1 MPLPNTFAAASAR
14 GYGAFGFQS
23 PSDPNFSSV
32 SMLLPGNG
40 TNGAQNNTFLDG
52 STNNFTI
59 TRNGNTTQGSFSPF
73 PPASGSA
80 WSAAANGGS
89 GYFDGTGDNLTAPD
103 NAAFTMGNGDFTIEG
118 WIYPLLST
126 RQFICWQGDNAGVN
140 TSASFSMEI
149 TAATKL
155 RGSVY
160 QLGTAYDA
168 TSTASVAVNAWS
180 HVALVRNGNTT
191 TVYLNGT
198 ADGTANVTGV
208 SLNDSAQPVKI
219 GDFTTAGGGL
229 PFSGYLS
236 GFRIVKGT
244 AVYTSNFTPP
254 TAPLTAIT
262 NTSLLLNF
270 TNGAIYDAAAKN
282 DLETVGN
289 AQTSTTQS
297 KWGSSSM
304 YFDGTGDWLLGADN
318 TALQLGTGTFTVE
331 GWVYRN
337 ASGTY
342 GLVGKGTGTT
352 GWLVSL
358 NASNQIVFTFDT
370 STITSVGTVA
380 ATTWT
385 HIAVVREGTGANQ
398 TKIYISG
405 TNDGTGT
412 VSNNFNQTNP
422 IYVGAD
428 RTGGSA
434 ANAYLQ
440 DLRITKGVARYTSN
454 FTPPTAPFPVR

>member
-32 SMLLPGNG
+32 SLLLPGNG
-40 TNGAQNNTFLDG
+40 TNGAQNNTFLDS

-73 PPASGSA
+73 PPTSGSA
-80 WSAAANGGS
+80 WSAAINGGS
-89 GYFDGTGDNLTAPD
+89 GYFDGTGDYLSVADSTAFD
-103 NAAFTMGNGDFTIEG
+103 LNTTFTVEGWFYQPTAGNGTIFSRG
-118 WIYPLLST
+118 GGAASWSTVDGYQFNLMVFSGLLYW
-126 RQFICWQGDNAGVN
+126 QFN
-140 TSASFSMEI
+140 TSGSVTSLT
-149 TAATKL
+149 TAAPAAGAWHHVAVGYNGTTTRVWL
-155 RGSVY
+155 NGTSV
-160 QLGTAYDA
+160 A
-168 TSTASVAVNAWS
+168 TSTNGYTLPSTRNITRVGSSPVA
-180 HVALVRNGNTT
+180 TEIF
-191 TVYLNGT
+191 
-198 ADGTANVTGV
+198 TGYISNLRV
-208 SLNDSAQPVKI
+208 
-219 GDFTTAGGGL
+219 
-229 PFSGYLS
+229 
-236 GFRIVKGT
+236 VKGT
-244 AVYTSNFTPP
+244 DVYGVGNTSITVP

-297 KWGSSSM
+297 KWGGSSM
-304 YFDGTGDWLLGADN
+304 YFDGTGDWLLGPDN

-342 GLVGKGTGTT
+342 GLVGKGTSTT

-385 HIAVVREGTGANQ
+385 HFAVVREGTGANQ

-412 VSNNFNQTNP
+412 VSNNFNQTNS

-440 DLRITKGVARYTSN
+440 DFRITKGVARYTSN

>member
-1 MPLPNTFAAASAR
+1 MSGTVTRSTVNPLT
-14 GYGAFGFQS
+14 
-23 PSDPNFSSV
+23 V
-32 SMLLPGNG
+32 
-40 TNGAQNNTFLDG
+40 
-52 STNNFTI
+52 
-59 TRNGNTTQGSFSPF
+59 
-73 PPASGSA
+73 
-80 WSAAANGGS
+80 GG
-89 GYFDGTGDNLTAPD
+89 GPYA
-103 NAAFTMGNGDFTIEG
+103 
-118 WIYPLLST
+118 
-126 RQFICWQGDNAGVN
+126 
-140 TSASFSMEI
+140 
-149 TAATKL
+149 
-155 RGSVY
+155 
-160 QLGTAYDA
+160 A
-168 TSTASVAVNAWS
+168 TSTN
-180 HVALVRNGNTT
+180 
-191 TVYLNGT
+191 
-198 ADGTANVTGV
+198 
-208 SLNDSAQPVKI
+208 
-219 GDFTTAGGGL
+219 
-229 PFSGYLS
+229 GYLS
-236 GFRIVKGT
+236 DVRVVNGT

-297 KWGSSSM
+297 KWGGSSM
-304 YFDGTGDWLLGADN
+304 YFDGTGDWLPGADN

-342 GLVGKGTGTT
+342 GLVGKGTSTT

-440 DLRITKGVARYTSN
+440 DIRITKGVARYTSN